1 MEAFTIALFGEA
13 ERGEYQK
20 GYFCR
25 ELAELVECLGNPP
38 PESRGLFFAVQALLY
53 NRHILFFRVKEEG
66 YSKVEYLTGLEVLKQ
81 QRLISQIA
89 AIALPGV
96 GDGTVLDAV
105 TPVCAFY
112 HSILI
117 SNEADL
123 YDYIT
128 RS

>member
-1 MEAFTIALFGEA
+1 MDAFTIALFGEA
-13 ERGEYQK
+13 ERGEYHK

-25 ELAELVECLGNPP
+25 ELAELVDCLGNPP
-38 PESRGLFFAVQALLY
+38 AESRGLFFAVQALLY
-53 NRHILFFRVKEEG
+53 NRNILFFRVREEG
-66 YSKVEYLTGLEVLKQ
+66 YSKVEYLTGLEVLKE

-96 GDGTVLDAV
+96 GDGAVLDAV

-112 HSILI
+112 HSILL

-123 YDYIT
+123 YDYIMRT
-128 RS
+128 